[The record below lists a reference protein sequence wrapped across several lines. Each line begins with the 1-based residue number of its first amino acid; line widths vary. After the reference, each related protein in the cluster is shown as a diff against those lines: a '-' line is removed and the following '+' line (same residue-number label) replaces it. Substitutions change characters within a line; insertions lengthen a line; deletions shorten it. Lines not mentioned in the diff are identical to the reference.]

1 MDDFLDILKY
11 ILPSGVV
18 FATAYY
24 VLKVMLDNEQR
35 KRLLEI
41 KLKNQT
47 TITPVRLQAY
57 ERIILFLERISP
69 NNLIFRVFDAEFSAA
84 QFQAVL
90 NQAIR
95 DEFEHNLSQQLY
107 ISSPAWDMVKNAK
120 EEMIKMVNIAAVQLE
135 SDATSTELSGKIFSM
150 SSEISQLP
158 VNKAIEVVKNEVRQ
172 LF

>member
-11 ILPSGVV
+11 VIPSGIV

-24 VLKVMLDNEQR
+24 LIKVMLDNEQR

-47 TITPVRLQAY
+47 TVTPVRLQAY

-69 NNLIFRVFDAEFSAA
+69 NNLIFRVYDPDFSAA

-90 NQAIR
+90 TQAIR
-95 DEFEHNLSQQLY
+95 DEYEHNLSQQLY
-107 ISSPAWDMVKNAK
+107 ISSPGWEVVKNAK
-120 EEMIKMVNIAAVQLE
+120 EEMIKMINIASVQLE
-135 SDATSTELSGKIFSM
+135 PTANATELSGKIFSM
-150 SSEISQLP
+150 SSEINQLP
-158 VNKAIEVVKNEVRQ
+158 VNKAIEVLKSEVRQ